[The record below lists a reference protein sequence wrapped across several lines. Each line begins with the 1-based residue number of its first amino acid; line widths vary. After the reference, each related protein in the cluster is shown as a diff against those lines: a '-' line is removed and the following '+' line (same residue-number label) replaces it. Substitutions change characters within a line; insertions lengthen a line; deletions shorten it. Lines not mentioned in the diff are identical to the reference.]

1 MRADLKWDSYWG
13 SAAPSI
19 IDEYEKRLGRKFP
32 PDYKTIVSANNGA
45 FVDEKDA
52 FQFLSNLTKKN
63 ETHGLGL
70 LHAFGECDVYSETIE
85 YSLSHKPFGFPDGVV
100 SFARGGGGDL
110 LCFDY
115 RGCPSPDAPKII
127 VWHLGGEPGTI
138 EESSPVANSFDEL
151 LSMLF
156 EE

>member
-13 SAAPSI
+13 SAEPSI
-19 IDEYEKRLGRKFP
+19 IDEHEKRIDRKFP
-32 PDYKTIVSANNGA
+32 PDYKTIVSTYNGA
-45 FVDEKDA
+45 FVNEKDA
-52 FQFLSNLTKKN
+52 FQFISNLTKKT

-70 LHAFGECDVYSETIE
+70 LHAFGKCNAASETIE
-85 YSLSHKPFGFPDGVV
+85 YSLTHKPVGFPDGIV

-115 RGCPSPDAPKII
+115 RACSSPDAPKIV

-138 EESSPVANSFDEL
+138 EESSLVANSFGEFL
-151 LSMLF
+151 NMLYA
-156 EE
+156 E